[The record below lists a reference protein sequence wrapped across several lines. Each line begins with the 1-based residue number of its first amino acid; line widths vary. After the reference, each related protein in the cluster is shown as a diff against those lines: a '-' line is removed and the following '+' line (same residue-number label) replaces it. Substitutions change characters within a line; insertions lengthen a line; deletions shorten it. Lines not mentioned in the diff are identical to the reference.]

1 MFVVRPVLS
10 SRKAHLHLLLLADPD
25 ETMLDRYLTVGDMYV
40 GLEDDQVVC
49 EAVMLPLSHGICE
62 LKNLATEPDRQ
73 NCGYAGR
80 LVDELSRMYAERGFQ
95 TMLVGTSV
103 TGTGFYE
110 RLGFVPSHIVPNF
123 FTDNYAEPVLDDGV
137 LCIDMHYLKKK
148 LS

>member
-1 MFVVRPVLS
+1 
-10 SRKAHLHLLLLADPD
+10 
-25 ETMLDRYLTVGDMYV
+25 MLDRYLTVGDMYV

-80 LVDELSRMYAERGFQ
+80 LVDELSLHVCGTGFSDHAR
-95 TMLVGTSV
+95 GTSV

-137 LCIDMHYLKKK
+137 LCIDMHYLKKN